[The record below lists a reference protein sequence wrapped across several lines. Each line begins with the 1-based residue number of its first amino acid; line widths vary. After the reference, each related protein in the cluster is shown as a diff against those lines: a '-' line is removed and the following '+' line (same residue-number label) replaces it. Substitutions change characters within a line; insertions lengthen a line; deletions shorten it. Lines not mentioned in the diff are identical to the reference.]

1 MDIWVYLF
9 LIVKSVHVLP
19 KKQKATQTNRMVYY
33 SFPTVPDNVRNTEKY
48 SVGLEVSIWQRL
60 NFRGTE
66 NILLNLN
73 QNLRL
78 LVSGGFFSWLIVLL
92 DVCRSLHLQSR

>member
-1 MDIWVYLF
+1 MSCLRNRKQLRPTEWSI
-9 LIVKSVHVLP
+9 IV
-19 KKQKATQTNRMVYY
+19 
-33 SFPTVPDNVRNTEKY
+33 FPQCLTMSETEKY

-78 LVSGGFFSWLIVLL
+78 LVYGGFFSRLTVLL
-92 DVCRSLHLQSR
+92 DVCQSLHLQSR

>member
-1 MDIWVYLF
+1 MYIWVYFF
-9 LIVKSVHVLP
+9 LIVKSIHVLP

-33 SFPTVPDNVRNTEKY
+33 SFPTVPNNVRNTEKY

-78 LVSGGFFSWLIVLL
+78 LVYGGFFSWLIVLL
-92 DVCRSLHLQSR
+92 DVCQSLHLQSR